1 MHRTDKPVADFFDAG
16 LLKLKLI
23 KAKPF
28 SMAED
33 CNAVSLCEIP
43 QGTETRFRFGACMG
57 IMVESVSRTPT
68 ALRGLRDFEW
78 VSVRLPPAPI
88 RHRGKS
94 RPVARG
100 NRLSDA
106 LA

>member
-1 MHRTDKPVADFFDAG
+1 MHRTDKSVADFFDAG

-33 CNAVSLCEIP
+33 CNAVSLCEIS
-43 QGTETRFRFGACMG
+43 QGTETRFRFSACMG

-78 VSVRLPPAPI
+78 VSVRLPRRQFATAEKAALWPAGIVYPM
-88 RHRGKS
+88 
-94 RPVARG
+94 
-100 NRLSDA
+100 L
-106 LA
+106 

>member
-1 MHRTDKPVADFFDAG
+1 MRSAFAKSPKGPKRGFG
-16 LLKLKLI
+16 L
-23 KAKPF
+23 
-28 SMAED
+28 
-33 CNAVSLCEIP
+33 
-43 QGTETRFRFGACMG
+43 GACMG
-57 IMVESVSRTPT
+57 IMVESVSRTST
-68 ALRGLRDFEW
+68 ALRGLKDFEW